1 MKKLLYVFTLGVA
14 IGIII
19 MQMIS
24 LARISKIES
33 YDVLFEVRIVNDYIN
48 VRTQPTT
55 AANKVYEAIK
65 GEKYKVIEIFDED
78 EKYIWYKIIFSDRRI
93 GWIAS
98 SIESPW
104 VEEVEK

>member
-1 MKKLLYVFTLGVA
+1 MKKILYAFTLGVA

-19 MQMIS
+19 MQMIN

-33 YDVLFEVRIVNDYIN
+33 YDVLFEVKIVNDYIN

-55 AANKVYEAIK
+55 TANKIYEVIK

-78 EKYIWYKIIFSDRRI
+78 ENYMWYKIIFSDRRV

-98 SIESPW
+98 SIKSPW
-104 VEEVEK
+104 VEEVK

>member
-1 MKKLLYVFTLGVA
+1 MKKLLYVLFLGIA

-19 MQMIS
+19 METIN

-33 YDVLFEVRIVNDYIN
+33 YDTLFEVRITNDYIN

-55 AANKVYEAIK
+55 AANKIYEVVK

-78 EKYIWYKIIFSDRRI
+78 PTYIWYKIVFSDRRT

-98 SIESPW
+98 AVENAW
-104 VEEVEK
+104 VEEVK

>member
-1 MKKLLYVFTLGVA
+1 MKKILYVFTLGVA

-48 VRTQPTT
+48 VRTQPTI
-55 AANKVYEAIK
+55 AAKKIYEVVK

-78 EKYIWYKIIFSDRRI
+78 PRYIWYKIVFSDRRT
-93 GWIAS
+93 GWIANAV
-98 SIESPW
+98 ENAW
-104 VEEVEK
+104 VEEIK

>member
-1 MKKLLYVFTLGVA
+1 MKKLLYAFTLGIVN
-14 IGIII
+14 GIMI
-19 MQMIS
+19 MEIIS

-33 YDVLFEVRIVNDYIN
+33 YDILFEVKIVNDYIN

-55 AANKVYEAIK
+55 AANKIYEVVK
-65 GEKYKVIEIFDED
+65 DEKYKVIEIFDED
-78 EKYIWYKIIFSDRRI
+78 ENYIWYKIIFSDRRI

-104 VEEVEK
+104 VEEVK